1 MYASVPSR
9 QVPYSWLFRY
19 CGRAS
24 GLLIVVAWLALV
36 ITDVVRQGMPVLS
49 NYYQAAMLAI
59 VFVGYAVGW
68 YHEMLGGALTIV
80 GTIGFVALY
89 TVMFGVVPPAGAL
102 CFAIP
107 GVCYIIA
114 HTLDKPHQEQ
124 MSSQS

>member
-9 QVPYSWLFRY
+9 HVPYSWLFRY

-24 GLLIVVAWLALV
+24 GLIIVVGWLVLV
-36 ITDVVRQGMPVLS
+36 ITDVARLGLPVLS

-59 VFVGYAVGW
+59 VFIGYAVGW
-68 YHEMLGGALTIV
+68 HYELLGGALTIV
-80 GTIGFVALY
+80 GTVGFVALY
-89 TVMFGVVPPAGAL
+89 IAMFGVLPPAGVL

-107 GVCYIIA
+107 GVCYLIA
-114 HTLDKPHQEQ
+114 HTLDKPHEEQ